1 MGYKKDL
8 QNKKQKRGILD
19 PVDIPSQLKK
29 LKAAEKKKVPMRVDS
44 RTIILV
50 DKQKATQE
58 RVENF
63 KSLNEMFKEKYP

>member
-1 MGYKKDL
+1 MSYKKYL
-8 QNKKQKRGILD
+8 HNKKQKRGILD
-19 PVDIPSQLKK
+19 PVDIPSQLKE
-29 LKAAEKKKVPMRVDS
+29 LKAAEKEKVPMRVDS

-63 KSLNEMFKEKYP
+63 KSLNEMFKKKYP

>member
-1 MGYKKDL
+1 MSYKKYL
-8 QNKKQKRGILD
+8 HNKKQKRGILY
-19 PVDIPSQLKK
+19 PVDIPSQLKE
-29 LKAAEKKKVPMRVDS
+29 LKAAEKEKVPMRVDS

-63 KSLNEMFKEKYP
+63 KSLNEMFKKK